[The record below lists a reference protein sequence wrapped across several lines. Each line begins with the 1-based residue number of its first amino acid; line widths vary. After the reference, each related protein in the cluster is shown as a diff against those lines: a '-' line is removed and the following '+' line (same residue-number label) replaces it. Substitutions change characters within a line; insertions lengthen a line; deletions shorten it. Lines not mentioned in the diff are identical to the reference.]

1 MNSTLFTAM
10 QVENN
15 LTETTNGM
23 TAYKSTLNGVL
34 DLFSKGSSLRSGSV
48 DEIENLVMNAY
59 NEDKQLALRC
69 LFYLRDI
76 RGEGQGERRVFRLG
90 LRKLAEMNIDSFVKS
105 GIINHIPTYGR
116 WDDLFSLFDIS
127 PKIDS
132 AIIELL
138 NNQLMVDVAAISKD
152 PQNASVSLLAKWMPS
167 CNTSSAST
175 RALAKKIYKSLHI
188 SEKQYRKMLSKL
200 RKHIDILETRL
211 SKKDYTFDY
220 SKVPS
225 NANMK
230 YQQCFRRNDGVR
242 FIKHCQDVAEA
253 LRMSDCCC
261 ASLPK
266 DNVATLYPYE
276 IVEKLMGA
284 RFMDENNRLRYDNM
298 WKQLPNYFGENSKN
312 KNWMTVVDTSG
323 SMLGFKNPTPM
334 SVAIS
339 LGIYIA
345 ERNTGIF
352 KDKYVTFSTRPS
364 LIEIKSDMDI
374 HDKVNFIFNNSI
386 ISDTNIEA
394 VFDLLLNTA
403 VKNNMPKH
411 EMPEGIFI
419 ISDMQFNSAVED
431 GRNPA
436 VYEMIKEKYA
446 KAGYTVPK
454 IIFWNVAQ
462 NDNGNLPVT
471 KHDNGAILVGGC
483 KPGLF
488 EMILSGKNPEQFMLD
503 VLNGERYSSLELL

>member
-23 TAYKSTLNGVL
+23 TAYVSTLNAVL
-34 DLFSKGSSLRSGSV
+34 DLFSKGSSLRSAS
-48 DEIENLVMNAY
+48 IEDIERHVMNAL

-76 RGEGQGERRVFRLG
+76 RGEGQGERRVFRVG
-90 LRKLAEMNIDSFVKS
+90 LRYLAQNNIDSFIKS
-105 GIINHIPTYGR
+105 GIIKHIPTYGR
-116 WDDLFSLFDIS
+116 WDDIFSLFGIS
-127 PKIDS
+127 SKIDNE
-132 AIIELL
+132 IIRLL
-138 NNQLMVDVAAISKD
+138 DSQLKSDINSLLENPNQ
-152 PQNASVSLLAKWMPS
+152 VSLLAKWMPS
-167 CNTSSAST
+167 CNTSSKET
-175 RALAKKIYKSLHI
+175 RALAKKIYKNLHI

-200 RKHIDILETRL
+200 RKQIDIIETRL
-211 SKKDYTFDY
+211 SNKDYTFDY
-220 SKVPS
+220 SKIPS

-230 YQQCFRRNDGVR
+230 YRKCFERNDMER
-242 FIKHCQDVAEA
+242 FVKHNQEVAEA
-253 LRMSDCCC
+253 LKNPVMYDCC
-261 ASLPK
+261 SLPK

-276 IVEKLMGA
+276 IVEKII
-284 RFMDENNRLRYDNM
+284 NNRYMNEMERLRYDNM

-323 SMLGFKNPTPM
+323 SMLGFGRPTPM

-345 ERNTGIF
+345 EHNTGIF

-364 LIEIKSDMDI
+364 LIDIKNDCDI
-374 HDKVNFIFNNSI
+374 YNKVWQIFENSI

-403 VKNNMPKH
+403 VKNNMPKE

-419 ISDMQFNSAVED
+419 ISDMQFNSAIED

-436 VYEMIKEKYA
+436 VYDMIKNKYA

-462 NDNGNLPVT
+462 SDEGNLPVT

-488 EMILSGKNPEQFMLD
+488 EMILSGKNPEHFMLD
-503 VLNGERYSSLELL
+503 VLNGERYSALELL

>member
-10 QVENN
+10 QAENN
-15 LTETTNGM
+15 FTETTNGM
-23 TAYKSTLNGVL
+23 TAYVSTLNAVL
-34 DLFSKGSSLRSGSV
+34 DLFSKGSSLRSAS
-48 DEIENLVMNAY
+48 IEDIERHVMNAL

-76 RGEGQGERRVFRLG
+76 RGEGQGERRVFRIG
-90 LRKLAEMNIDSFVKS
+90 LRYLAQNNIDSFIKS
-105 GIINHIPTYGR
+105 DIIKQIPTYGR
-116 WDDLFSLFDIS
+116 WDDIFSLFGIS
-127 PKIDS
+127 SKIDDE
-132 AIIELL
+132 IIRLL
-138 NNQLMVDVAAISKD
+138 DSQLKSDINSLLENPNQ
-152 PQNASVSLLAKWMPS
+152 VSLLAKWMPS
-167 CNTSSAST
+167 CNTSSKET

-200 RKHIDILETRL
+200 RKQIDIIETRL
-211 SKKDYTFDY
+211 SNKDYTFDY
-220 SKVPS
+220 SKIPS

-230 YQQCFRRNDGVR
+230 YRKCFERNDMER
-242 FIKHCQDVAEA
+242 FVKHNQKVAEA
-253 LRMSDCCC
+253 IKNPVMYDCC
-261 ASLPK
+261 SLPK

-276 IVEKLMGA
+276 IVEKII
-284 RFMDENNRLRYDNM
+284 NNRHMNEMERLRYDNM
-298 WKQLPNYFGENSKN
+298 WKQLPDYFGENSKN

-323 SMLGFKNPTPM
+323 SMLGWRNPTPM

-345 ERNTGIF
+345 EYNTGIF
-352 KDKYVTFSTRPS
+352 KDKYVTFSTRPC
-364 LIEIKSDMDI
+364 LIDIKNDCDI
-374 HDKVNFIFNNSI
+374 SGKVHQIFENSI

-394 VFDLLLNTA
+394 VFELLLNTA
-403 VKNNMPKH
+403 VKNNMPKE

-436 VYEMIKEKYA
+436 AYDMIKEKYA

-471 KHDNGAILVGGC
+471 KHENGAILVGGC

-488 EMILSGKNPEQFMLD
+488 EMILSGKNPEDFMKS

>member
-1 MNSTLFTAM
+1 MSSTLFTAM
-10 QVENN
+10 QAENN

-23 TAYKSTLNGVL
+23 TAYVSTLNAVL
-34 DLFSKGSSLRSGSV
+34 DLFSKGSSLRSAS
-48 DEIENLVMNAY
+48 IEDIERHVMNAL

-90 LRKLAEMNIDSFVKS
+90 LRYLAQNNIDSFIKS
-105 GIINHIPTYGR
+105 DIIKHIPTYGR
-116 WDDLFSLFDIS
+116 WDDIFSLFGIS
-127 PKIDS
+127 SKIDEE
-132 AIIELL
+132 IIRLL
-138 NNQLMVDVAAISKD
+138 DSQLKSDINSLLENPNQ
-152 PQNASVSLLAKWMPS
+152 VSLLAKWMPS
-167 CNTSSAST
+167 CNTSSKET
-175 RALAKKIYKSLHI
+175 RALAKKIYKSLHL

-230 YQQCFRRNDGVR
+230 YQQCFRRNDAVR

-253 LRMSDCCC
+253 LRMTDCCC

-403 VKNNMPKH
+403 VKNNIPKH

-436 VYEMIKEKYA
+436 VYEMIKKKYA

-503 VLNGERYSSLELL
+503 VLNGERYSALELI

>member
-1 MNSTLFTAM
+1 M
-10 QVENN
+10 QAENN

-23 TAYKSTLNGVL
+23 TAYVSTLNAVL
-34 DLFSKGSSLRSGSV
+34 DLFSKGSSLRSAS
-48 DEIENLVMNAY
+48 IEDIERHVMNAL

-90 LRKLAEMNIDSFVKS
+90 LRYLAQNNIDSFIKS
-105 GIINHIPTYGR
+105 DIIKHIPTYGR
-116 WDDLFSLFDIS
+116 WDDIFSLFGIS
-127 PKIDS
+127 SKIDEE
-132 AIIELL
+132 IIRLL
-138 NNQLMVDVAAISKD
+138 DSQLKSDINSLLENPNQ
-152 PQNASVSLLAKWMPS
+152 VSLLAKWMPS
-167 CNTSSAST
+167 CNTSSKET
-175 RALAKKIYKSLHI
+175 RALAKKIYKSLHL

-230 YQQCFRRNDGVR
+230 YQQCFRRNDAVR

-253 LRMSDCCC
+253 LRMTDCCC

-403 VKNNMPKH
+403 VKNNIPKH

-436 VYEMIKEKYA
+436 VYEMIKKKYA

-503 VLNGERYSSLELL
+503 VLNGERYSALELI